1 MPSDETKRNP
11 LNLRRKLISAE
22 SLSLGKSRIG
32 TILNGID
39 LVDRRSLN
47 NSRKITSLKNI
58 FKSRGSNLS
67 ENLKT
72 IDPGRLEL
80 QKNLDDLI
88 ATVRSDQKLKDAEEK
103 YNRKKKEKDTRAK
116 EESRLETRYKKLSK
130 TAQKIVAP
138 VKGVLDRI
146 IKFFITLVTGRFLV
160 KLVTWLSDPNNQ
172 KKVSSIIRFLGDFGP
187 KLLGLYILF
196 GTRFGKAIRK
206 LSSVIIRGGIRLG
219 AATLLLL
226 RKMGFKR
233 AGTMARSLLGRR
245 GSRIATGLQ
254 IGATAAGLFGISSLF
269 GGGFDDGDDA
279 AADSSEVD
287 SQIQEQ
293 NLALRE
299 KSLDSPIST
308 LGFIALE
315 EIPFVG
321 GLLAQQAEGNILEG
335 KNPFAFFG
343 GGKVEGPSGIDKVP
357 AMLTEGEFVMS
368 RGAVQKIG
376 VENLMRM
383 NASGGGTNV
392 PRIVNNT
399 MFAQGGGPV
408 GEPMIPDPTAL
419 TVLRASG
426 MASRQGLQGTR
437 GMGGR
442 GLGGTLELGY
452 HGTSQSAGR
461 SIRQGGFLPGSRRN
475 TFGTRN
481 VFAAPTSNI
490 NAIPSAAQAFSKKGG
505 TAGRGAIERF
515 MDTFKSSKAG
525 DVGDLIPL
533 AMTQG
538 SGPGTRLPF
547 NAFGLS
553 EMSTSA
559 DKASKGA
566 RLVQNAM
573 TKYTRS
579 RKAQQLLN
587 MGRTTAKLG
596 PIAKVGR
603 ALGRFIPGLNIGLG
617 AAETAIRAS
626 EGDERGALLA
636 AASMAPGPTG
646 MAAAAGLIIHDVNK
660 AFPTS
665 SIRGRSGAKMAKQ
678 NPSVAIPGP
687 PSRSQPQIIMVDE
700 PESQTLDLG
709 ESGSEGGLSF
719 TSPTLRN
726 RSSDKMSLMGI
737 GG

>member
-1 MPSDETKRNP
+1 
-11 LNLRRKLISAE
+11 
-22 SLSLGKSRIG
+22 
-32 TILNGID
+32 
-39 LVDRRSLN
+39 
-47 NSRKITSLKNI
+47 
-58 FKSRGSNLS
+58 
-67 ENLKT
+67 
-72 IDPGRLEL
+72 
-80 QKNLDDLI
+80 
-88 ATVRSDQKLKDAEEK
+88 
-103 YNRKKKEKDTRAK
+103 
-116 EESRLETRYKKLSK
+116 
-130 TAQKIVAP
+130 
-138 VKGVLDRI
+138 
-146 IKFFITLVTGRFLV
+146 
-160 KLVTWLSDPNNQ
+160 
-172 KKVSSIIRFLGDFGP
+172 
-187 KLLGLYILF
+187 
-196 GTRFGKAIRK
+196 
-206 LSSVIIRGGIRLG
+206 
-219 AATLLLL
+219 
-226 RKMGFKR
+226 
-233 AGTMARSLLGRR
+233 MARSLLGRR
-245 GSRIATGLQ
+245 GGRIATGLK
-254 IGATAAGLFGISSLF
+254 IGAAAAGLFGISSLF

-279 AADSSEVD
+279 PDSSEVD
-287 SQIQEQ
+287 SQILDQ
-293 NLALRE
+293 NQAFRE
-299 KSLDSPIST
+299 AKLDSPQNAIGLT
-308 LGFIALE
+308 LVE
-315 EIPFVG
+315 ELPFVG
-321 GLLAQQAEGNILEG
+321 GILAQAGEQNILEG
-335 KNPFAFFG
+335 RNAFGFFG

-505 TAGRGAIERF
+505 SAGRGAIERF

-533 AMTQG
+533 AMSQG

-587 MGRTTAKLG
+587 MGRTTAQLG

-626 EGDERGALLA
+626 EGDELGATLA
-636 AASMAPGPTG
+636 AASMVPGPTG

-687 PSRSQPQIIMVDE
+687 PSRSQPQIIIVDE

>member
-1 MPSDETKRNP
+1 
-11 LNLRRKLISAE
+11 
-22 SLSLGKSRIG
+22 
-32 TILNGID
+32 
-39 LVDRRSLN
+39 
-47 NSRKITSLKNI
+47 
-58 FKSRGSNLS
+58 
-67 ENLKT
+67 
-72 IDPGRLEL
+72 
-80 QKNLDDLI
+80 
-88 ATVRSDQKLKDAEEK
+88 
-103 YNRKKKEKDTRAK
+103 
-116 EESRLETRYKKLSK
+116 
-130 TAQKIVAP
+130 
-138 VKGVLDRI
+138 
-146 IKFFITLVTGRFLV
+146 
-160 KLVTWLSDPNNQ
+160 
-172 KKVSSIIRFLGDFGP
+172 
-187 KLLGLYILF
+187 
-196 GTRFGKAIRK
+196 
-206 LSSVIIRGGIRLG
+206 
-219 AATLLLL
+219 
-226 RKMGFKR
+226 
-233 AGTMARSLLGRR
+233 MARSLLGRR

-254 IGATAAGLFGISSLF
+254 IGAAAAGLFGISSLF

-279 AADSSEVD
+279 PDSSEVD
-287 SQIQEQ
+287 SQILDQ
-293 NLALRE
+293 NQAFRE
-299 KSLDSPIST
+299 AKLDSPQNAIGLT
-308 LGFIALE
+308 LVE
-315 EIPFVG
+315 ELPFVG
-321 GLLAQQAEGNILEG
+321 GILAQAGEKNILEG
-335 KNPFAFFG
+335 RNAFGFFG

-376 VENLMRM
+376 VDNLMRM

-392 PRIVNNT
+392 PRIVKNT
-399 MFAQGGGPV
+399 MYAQGGGPV
-408 GEPMIPDPTAL
+408 GDPMIPDPTAL

-505 TAGRGAIERF
+505 SAGRGAIERF
-515 MDTFKSSKAG
+515 LDTFKSSKAG

-533 AMTQG
+533 AMSQG
-538 SGPGTRLPF
+538 SGPGTRLP
-547 NAFGLS
+547 FGLS

-587 MGRTTAKLG
+587 MGRTTAQLG

-603 ALGRFIPGLNIGLG
+603 ALGKFIPGLNIGLG

-626 EGDERGALLA
+626 EGDELGATLA
-636 AASMAPGPTG
+636 AASMVPGPTG

-687 PSRSQPQIIMVDE
+687 PSRSQPQIIMVDD
-700 PESQTLDLG
+700 PESQVLDLG
-709 ESGSEGGLSF
+709 ESGSEGGLSY
-719 TSPTLRN
+719 TIPTLRS
-726 RSSDKMSLMGI
+726 RSSDKMSSMGI

>member
-11 LNLRRKLISAE
+11 LNLRRKFISAE
-22 SLSLGKSRIG
+22 SFSLGKNKIG

-39 LVDRRSLN
+39 IVDRRSLN

-58 FKSRGSNLS
+58 FKSKDSNLS
-67 ENLKT
+67 ENLKS
-72 IDPGRLEL
+72 IDPGRVDLL
-80 QKNLDDLI
+80 KNLDNLI
-88 ATVRSDQKLKDAEEK
+88 ETVRSDQKLKDAEEK

-116 EESRLETRYKKLSK
+116 EESRLETRFKKLSK

-146 IKFFITLVTGRFLV
+146 IKFFITLVTGKFLV

-206 LSSVIIRGGIRLG
+206 LSSVIIRGGMRLG

-233 AGTMARSLLGRR
+233 AGGMARSLLGRR

-279 AADSSEVD
+279 PDSSEVD
-287 SQIQEQ
+287 SQILDQ
-293 NLALRE
+293 NQALRE
-299 KSLDSPIST
+299 ASLDSPVST
-308 LGFIALE
+308 LGLIALE
-315 EIPFVG
+315 EIPFAG
-321 GLLAQQAEGNILEG
+321 GFLAQQAEGNILEG

-376 VENLMRM
+376 VDNLMRM

-392 PRIVNNT
+392 PRIVKNT
-399 MFAQGGGPV
+399 MYAQGGGPV
-408 GEPMIPDPTAL
+408 GDPMIPDPTAL

-533 AMTQG
+533 AMSQG

-587 MGRTTAKLG
+587 MGRTTAKMG

-626 EGDERGALLA
+626 EGDELGATLA
-636 AASMAPGPTG
+636 AASMVPGPTG

-687 PSRSQPQIIMVDE
+687 PSRSQPQIIMVDD
-700 PESQTLDLG
+700 PESQVLDLG
-709 ESGSEGGLSF
+709 ESGSEGGLSY
-719 TSPTLRN
+719 TTPTLRN
-726 RSSDKMSLMGI
+726 RSSDKMTSMGI

>member
-1 MPSDETKRNP
+1 MPSDETKKNP
-11 LNLRRKLISAE
+11 LNLRRKFISAE
-22 SLSLGKSRIG
+22 SFSLGKNKIG

-39 LVDRRSLN
+39 IVDRRSLN

-58 FKSRGSNLS
+58 FKSKDSNLS
-67 ENLKT
+67 EKLKS
-72 IDPGRLEL
+72 IDPERLDL
-80 QKNLDDLI
+80 LKNLDDLI

-116 EESRLETRYKKLSK
+116 EESRLETRFKKLSK

-146 IKFFITLVTGRFLV
+146 LKFFITLVTGKFLV

-206 LSSVIIRGGIRLG
+206 LSSVIIRGGMRLG

-245 GSRIATGLQ
+245 GGRIATGLK
-254 IGATAAGLFGISSLF
+254 IGAAAAGLFGISSLF

-279 AADSSEVD
+279 PDSSEVD
-287 SQIQEQ
+287 SQILDQ
-293 NLALRE
+293 NQAFRE
-299 KSLDSPIST
+299 AKLDSPQNAIGLT
-308 LGFIALE
+308 LVE
-315 EIPFVG
+315 ELPFVG
-321 GLLAQQAEGNILEG
+321 GILAQAGEQNILEG
-335 KNPFAFFG
+335 RNAFGFFG

-505 TAGRGAIERF
+505 SAGRGAIERF

-533 AMTQG
+533 AMSQG

-587 MGRTTAKLG
+587 MGRTTAQLG

-626 EGDERGALLA
+626 EGDELGATLA
-636 AASMAPGPTG
+636 AASMVPGPTG

>member
-1 MPSDETKRNP
+1 
-11 LNLRRKLISAE
+11 
-22 SLSLGKSRIG
+22 
-32 TILNGID
+32 
-39 LVDRRSLN
+39 
-47 NSRKITSLKNI
+47 
-58 FKSRGSNLS
+58 
-67 ENLKT
+67 
-72 IDPGRLEL
+72 
-80 QKNLDDLI
+80 
-88 ATVRSDQKLKDAEEK
+88 
-103 YNRKKKEKDTRAK
+103 
-116 EESRLETRYKKLSK
+116 
-130 TAQKIVAP
+130 
-138 VKGVLDRI
+138 
-146 IKFFITLVTGRFLV
+146 
-160 KLVTWLSDPNNQ
+160 
-172 KKVSSIIRFLGDFGP
+172 
-187 KLLGLYILF
+187 
-196 GTRFGKAIRK
+196 
-206 LSSVIIRGGIRLG
+206 
-219 AATLLLL
+219 
-226 RKMGFKR
+226 
-233 AGTMARSLLGRR
+233 
-245 GSRIATGLQ
+245 
-254 IGATAAGLFGISSLF
+254 
-269 GGGFDDGDDA
+269 
-279 AADSSEVD
+279 
-287 SQIQEQ
+287 
-293 NLALRE
+293 
-299 KSLDSPIST
+299 
-308 LGFIALE
+308 
-315 EIPFVG
+315 
-321 GLLAQQAEGNILEG
+321 
-335 KNPFAFFG
+335 
-343 GGKVEGPSGIDKVP
+343 
-357 AMLTEGEFVMS
+357 
-368 RGAVQKIG
+368 
-376 VENLMRM
+376 MRM

-392 PRIVNNT
+392 PRIVKNT
-399 MFAQGGGPV
+399 MYAQGGGPV
-408 GEPMIPDPTAL
+408 GDPMIPDPTAL

-505 TAGRGAIERF
+505 SAGRGAIERF

-533 AMTQG
+533 AMSQG

-626 EGDERGALLA
+626 EGDELGATLA
-636 AASMAPGPTG
+636 AASMVPGPTG

-687 PSRSQPQIIMVDE
+687 PSRSQPQIIMVDD
-700 PESQTLDLG
+700 PESQVLDLG
-709 ESGSEGGLSF
+709 ESGSEGGLSY
-719 TSPTLRN
+719 TTPTLRD
-726 RSSDKMSLMGI
+726 RSSDKMTSMGI